1 MKSNAIKVFSGRSNL
16 PLAHKICEFLGFP
29 LGNAT
34 VDSFPDGE
42 SFVQIHEHIR
52 GADVFIVQSAC
63 CPANHNIMELLIMI
77 DAAKRA
83 SADRITAVMPFY
95 GYARQDRKDRPRVPI
110 TSKLVA
116 NLLVAAGANR
126 ILTVDLHAPQ
136 ITGFFDIPIDHLFA
150 APVFYNY
157 LQKLDFT
164 ERVVFSPDVGGM
176 KMAAAYADMFGCRMG
191 MIAKRRL
198 GAEHVE
204 ALSIIGEA
212 EGRNVLLVDDMT
224 ESAGTLLAAA
234 KLLKENG
241 ALTVRAAVSHGVLNE
256 TGYERLKA
264 TRLID
269 EIITTDSTPVDARGL
284 AITVLSIAELLGEAI
299 LRIHNNQSISSLL
312 TLL

>member
-1 MKSNAIKVFSGRSNL
+1 
-16 PLAHKICEFLGFP
+16 
-29 LGNAT
+29 
-34 VDSFPDGE
+34 
-42 SFVQIHEHIR
+42 
-52 GADVFIVQSAC
+52 
-63 CPANHNIMELLIMI
+63 
-77 DAAKRA
+77 
-83 SADRITAVMPFY
+83 
-95 GYARQDRKDRPRVPI
+95 
-110 TSKLVA
+110 
-116 NLLVAAGANR
+116 
-126 ILTVDLHAPQ
+126 LTVDLHAPQ